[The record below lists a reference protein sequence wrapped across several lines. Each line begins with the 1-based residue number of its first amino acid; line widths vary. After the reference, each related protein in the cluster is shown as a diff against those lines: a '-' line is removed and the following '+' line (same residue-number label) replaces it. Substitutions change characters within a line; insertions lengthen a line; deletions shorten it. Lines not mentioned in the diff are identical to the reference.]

1 MKLTKR
7 QLRRIIKEERQKLLR
22 EITPGEAGIAAMGG
36 GDPASQGFAAAA
48 SDAYADAKGGLR
60 TFEFTVTLRGEGL
73 DADEAWMDAIE
84 AFADDPGDPDPTLT
98 YQVD

>member
-7 QLRRIIKEERQKLLR
+7 QLRRIIKEERQRLLR

-36 GDPASQGFAAAA
+36 VDPASQGSAAVA
-48 SDAYADAKGGLR
+48 ADARADAQGGLR

-84 AFADDPGDPDPTLT
+84 HFEMEPGDPDPALT
-98 YQVD
+98 YDVT